1 MKGNMMA
8 SILRDSAN
16 QRAAQSRLPVSG
28 KIRPGTKT
36 ISKNAAQN
44 PLALALFNKA
54 KQGLISFKDAEKEIS
69 DKLNIKFPFYPTNTQ
84 HFNVYPHDVEGGKN
98 TVDLILGKY
107 GEMRDGDTE
116 QKLYSFPVVFPD
128 LPNGIEGIF
137 PSEYRVDAGAVK
149 YHSAYGDDG
158 VRRCLY
164 LKAVDAKE
172 QATRKKWLRRTE
184 SVRGECNPS
193 SCSEFSKGQCR
204 FNGTLQFYIPGV
216 TGSGAFSMRTGS
228 TYAAEDIFVRLEEL
242 YKICNGVLPKFD
254 TRGNPVFTITKM
266 KKTRNYFDETGKE
279 KISEQWVLVIE
290 TSIEM
295 SKVIYL
301 EERKRLQLAPS
312 APVPSAPSA
321 PSTWLAT
328 IDYPTGQVVGNA
340 GSGNV
345 VDASAPMSGADS
357 LIVNAAAVA
366 IPGVAVTS
374 VATATEG
381 QGARPS
387 AIALTPDAAVQ
398 ALMDLSDGQELE
410 IWDWA
415 QAKFGPDW
423 DETQPVVVHG
433 ELMAMIDTMGVDCV
447 RPYLLLLTVL
457 YANKIPVKELA
468 FLYLKSN
475 FSGSFRDKAVV
486 TNSLNHINELLKSG
500 TAVAIAH
507 MENKIKKAA

>member
-1 MKGNMMA
+1 MA

-172 QATRKKWLRRTE
+172 QATCKKWLRRTE

-193 SCSEFSKGQCR
+193 SCSEFSKVSAVSMARCSFTSQALPAAVR
-204 FNGTLQFYIPGV
+204 FRCEQAAPTQQKTFLCGLKSCTRFAMGFFRSLTPGV
-216 TGSGAFSMRTGS
+216 IQFS
-228 TYAAEDIFVRLEEL
+228 
-242 YKICNGVLPKFD
+242 
-254 TRGNPVFTITKM
+254 
-266 KKTRNYFDETGKE
+266 
-279 KISEQWVLVIE
+279 
-290 TSIEM
+290 
-295 SKVIYL
+295 
-301 EERKRLQLAPS
+301 PS
-312 APVPSAPSA
+312 P
-321 PSTWLAT
+321 
-328 IDYPTGQVVGNA
+328 
-340 GSGNV
+340 
-345 VDASAPMSGADS
+345 
-357 LIVNAAAVA
+357 
-366 IPGVAVTS
+366 
-374 VATATEG
+374 
-381 QGARPS
+381 R
-387 AIALTPDAAVQ
+387 
-398 ALMDLSDGQELE
+398 
-410 IWDWA
+410 
-415 QAKFGPDW
+415 
-423 DETQPVVVHG
+423 
-433 ELMAMIDTMGVDCV
+433 
-447 RPYLLLLTVL
+447 
-457 YANKIPVKELA
+457 
-468 FLYLKSN
+468 
-475 FSGSFRDKAVV
+475 
-486 TNSLNHINELLKSG
+486 
-500 TAVAIAH
+500 
-507 MENKIKKAA
+507 